1 MKTMTRRKF
10 ISTSAKGLAA
20 VWVLSQLPQQLFA
33 QLPEYMQGEVMRK
46 DEAEKSAAIIAA
58 VNERREENR

>member
-1 MKTMTRRKF
+1 M
-10 ISTSAKGLAA
+10 AE
-20 VWVLSQLPQQLFA
+20 QLDDSSEDQGSLNLEQLFA